1 MKKPSLIALTT
12 LFLGGQFSGFTNFNG
27 GVQSLKLIEQFEN

>member
-12 LFLGGQFSGFTNFNG
+12 LFLGGQFLGFRNFDS
-27 GVQSLKLIEQFEN
+27 GVQSVKIIEQFED